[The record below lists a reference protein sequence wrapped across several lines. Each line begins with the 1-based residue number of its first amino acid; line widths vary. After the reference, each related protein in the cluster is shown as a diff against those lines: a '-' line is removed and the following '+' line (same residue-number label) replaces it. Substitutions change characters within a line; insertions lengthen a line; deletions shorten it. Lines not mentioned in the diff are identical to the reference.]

1 MLNKKY
7 DVGILFDL
15 TQKKVKTSSY
25 VHLERQIKTCKSQM
39 NYFQSDLFNWCK

>member
-7 DVGILFDL
+7 DVGMLCDL
-15 TQKKVKTSSY
+15 KQDKVGKSSY
-25 VHLERQIKTCKSQM
+25 VHPERQIKNCKSQM